1 MSQSARILGNVRL
14 SLLGNMEKLTPQE
27 ALQLLSDA
35 LEPRNIGQIS
45 RQGYVSIQKA
55 IEVLAA
61 AISSESRVERRES
74 SAEPN
79 SLQPSA

>member
-1 MSQSARILGNVRL
+1 
-14 SLLGNMEKLTPQE
+14 MEKLTPAE

-35 LEPRNIGQIS
+35 LEPRNISQIS

-61 AISSESRVERRES
+61 AIATESRVESRES
-74 SAEPN
+74 SASDPA
-79 SLQPSA
+79 QF